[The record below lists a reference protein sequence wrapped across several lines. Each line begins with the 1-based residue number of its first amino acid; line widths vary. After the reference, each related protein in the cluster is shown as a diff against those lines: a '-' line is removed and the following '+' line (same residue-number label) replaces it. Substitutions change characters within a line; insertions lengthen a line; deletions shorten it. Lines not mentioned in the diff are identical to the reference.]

1 MKPQTILLFAKT
13 ERRKGL
19 ALAETDLPLFRGGLT
34 QRLHEIFY
42 EFELFERG
50 LGVSVFGECFSKA
63 VSEIELLH
71 GIGAAIDHRHQKLSA
86 LLAQK
91 AELNR
96 IKRVAYL
103 RKLLNHFLGAWSG
116 GCQRTKHDQPIGIR
130 RFCFCRSGARKKY
143 RKTEQ
148 EKSRTGLHNWK
159 FPFRTE
165 QVKRCYKLDYF
176 TIDTCPPI
184 DISTS
189 AAPAGTSTV
198 KLLPPGQ
205 RIHI

>member
-1 MKPQTILLFAKT
+1 MKPQTVLLFAET
-13 ERRKGL
+13 ERGNGL
-19 ALAETDLPLFRGGLT
+19 ALAETDLPLFRGWLT
-34 QRLHEIFY
+34 ERLREIFY

-50 LGVSVFGECFSKA
+50 LGVSAFGKRFSKA
-63 VSEIELLH
+63 VPEIELLH
-71 GIGAAIDHRHQKLSA
+71 VIGAAIDHRHQKLSA
-86 LLAQK
+86 LLTQK

-103 RKLLNHFLGAWSG
+103 RKPLNHFLRAWSG
-116 GCQRTKHDQPIGIR
+116 GRQRSKHNRPAGIR
-130 RFCFCRSGARKKY
+130 RFCCCRAGARKK
-143 RKTEQ
+143 RPKTEQ
-148 EKSRTGLHNWK
+148 KKSRTESHNWK
-159 FPFRTE
+159 FPFRPD

-184 DISTS
+184 VISTS

>member
-1 MKPQTILLFAKT
+1 MKPQTILLFAKA

-19 ALAETDLPLFRGGLT
+19 APAETDLPLFRGWLR

-50 LGVSVFGECFSKA
+50 HGVPAFGERFSKA
-63 VSEIELLH
+63 VPEIELLH

-86 LLAQK
+86 LLTQK

-103 RKLLNHFLGAWSG
+103 RKPLNHFLRAWSG
-116 GCQRTKHDQPIGIR
+116 GRQRSKHNRPAGIR
-130 RFCFCRSGARKKY
+130 RFCFCRSGAQKKC

-148 EKSRTGLHNWK
+148 KKSRTGSHNWK

-165 QVKRCYKLDYF
+165 QVKSCYKLDYF
-176 TIDTCPPI
+176 TIDNCPPI
-184 DISTS
+184 VISTS

-205 RIHI
+205 RIH